1 MTKLRSRMAWTL
13 AFGCAVG
20 AAATTAAT
28 TAAGQAIRI
37 EPRIQL
43 SQTERVRIQAVAD
56 QGPDALRRF
65 LWRTRMIYGW
75 TWRDLV
81 AVE

>member
-1 MTKLRSRMAWTL
+1 MKSRYRSAL
-13 AFGCAVG
+13 ALMLAGAVCASAAP
-20 AAATTAAT
+20 AAA
-28 TAAGQAIRI
+28 QAIRI

-43 SQTERVRIQAVAD
+43 TDQQRARVQAAAD

-81 AVE
+81 AAG